1 MFMHVKLS
9 KVYFQEL
16 QKNQTQTT
24 NLLYMCIRKVKKN
37 WENAK
42 KKYLQIWIPV
52 KITFWQSNSKPA
64 IKINEKKQIVQY
76 IDFKK

>member
-37 WENAK
+37 EKMQK
-42 KKYLQIWIPV
+42 KNIY
-52 KITFWQSNSKPA
+52 
-64 IKINEKKQIVQY
+64 QY
-76 IDFKK
+76 EYQ